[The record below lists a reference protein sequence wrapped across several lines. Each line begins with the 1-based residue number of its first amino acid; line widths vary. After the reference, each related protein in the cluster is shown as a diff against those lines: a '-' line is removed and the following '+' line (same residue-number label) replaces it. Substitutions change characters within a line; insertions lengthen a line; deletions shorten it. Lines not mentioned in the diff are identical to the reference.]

1 MKLTRHVAL
10 LLTMIVLLTSCGN
23 RDGKTTDGKSEVA
36 WQRYD
41 QARQAK
47 DMERMLAVADSMEH
61 AKIVSRPKA
70 DRLRGIAYDLGW
82 QMRIAEHYYRKSFEG
97 YKAIPTKDWYEYT
110 DAGYRWAYLRHTR
123 GDTEGALNVITGLLA
138 LAEKNKDFPQIN
150 RVALLLLL
158 SDIQLQLHQYDEA
171 LRSGEKAYE
180 AEQENDGKGHR
191 RAWDHAWVCMHM
203 ATNTHKTGDVKGA
216 LEWVGRCEQGLALAE
231 EEHDDSLLIEE
242 WKGHIALKRALY
254 LQETGHAAE
263 AAAIYAGVPRSRLFE
278 PKAYGEAADYL
289 MAAGR
294 YDEAAYWYEQLDST
308 YVATDG
314 ARMTFDNIAERLS
327 PRYSAYRKAGRN
339 ADALLIADSVN
350 AAIDSAL
357 VWQKKDGAAEL
368 AVVYQTHEKELALEE
383 SQFRATLYFIFV
395 MASLLVILLIGYLW
409 WRAARYNSELRAK
422 NRRLLA
428 EIEQHEQEERKNI
441 EQLKAEPV
449 EVLTTNQQLFRR
461 LCTLM
466 EEQQPYTDENLNR
479 DTLAQ
484 MLGTNGKYI
493 DQAITECSN
502 GDSTHDFINRYRLHR
517 IATLL
522 KTTDDSIAIIG
533 EMCGIVSRST
543 LSRIFRDYY
552 GMTPSEYRNISR
564 E

>member
-61 AKIVSRPKA
+61 AKIVSTAKA
-70 DRLRGIAYDLGW
+70 DRLRGLAYDQGW
-82 QMRIAEHYYRKSFEG
+82 QMRVAEHYYKKSYEG
-97 YKAIPTKDWYEYT
+97 YAAKPTKEWYEYT

-123 GDTEGALNVITGLLA
+123 GDTEGALSVITGLLA

-216 LEWVGRCEQGLALAE
+216 LEWIGRCEQGLALAE

-428 EIEQHEQEERKNI
+428 EIEQHEQEEQKTI

-449 EVLTTNQQLFRR
+449 EVLNTSQQLFRR

-466 EEQQPYTDENLNR
+466 DEQQPYTDENLNR

>member
-97 YKAIPTKDWYEYT
+97 YEAIPTKDWYEYT
-110 DAGYRWAYLRHTR
+110 DAGYRWAYLRSVR
-123 GDTEGALNVITGLLA
+123 GDVEGALNVITGLLA
-138 LAEKNKDFPQIN
+138 QAEKNKDFPQIN

-216 LEWVGRCEQGLALAE
+216 LEWIGRCEQGLALAE

-428 EIEQHEQEERKNI
+428 EIEQHEQEEQKTI

-449 EVLTTNQQLFRR
+449 EVLNTSQQLFRR

-466 EEQQPYTDENLNR
+466 DEQQPYTDENLNR

>member
-1 MKLTRHVAL
+1 MKQPIRLALLFAMVAL
-10 LLTMIVLLTSCGN
+10 LTCCGN
-23 RDGKTTDGKSEVA
+23 RDDKTNDVKSDVA
-36 WQRYD
+36 WRHYNE
-41 QARQAK
+41 ARQAK
-47 DMERMLAVADSMEH
+47 NLELTLAVIDSMER
-61 AKIVSRPKA
+61 AKIVSTAKA
-70 DRLRGIAYDLGW
+70 DRLRGLAYDQGW
-82 QMRIAEHYYRKSFEG
+82 QMRVAEHYYKKSYEG
-97 YKAIPTKDWYEYT
+97 YAAKPTKEWYEYT

-123 GDTEGALNVITGLLA
+123 GDTEGALSVITGLLA
-138 LAEKNKDFPQIN
+138 KAEGKKEFPTISK
-150 RVALLLLL
+150 VALLLLL

-171 LRSGEKAYE
+171 LLTGQKAYE
-180 AEQENDGKGHR
+180 TEQEDAHNPNR
-191 RAWDHAWVCMHM
+191 RGWNQAWVCMHM
-203 ATNTHKTGDVKGA
+203 ASNVHKTGDVEGA
-216 LEWVGRCEQGLALAE
+216 LEWVDRCAQAIALSEQE
-231 EEHDDSLLIEE
+231 QEDSLLIEE
-242 WKGHIALKRALY
+242 WKGHVALKRALY
-254 LQETGHAAE
+254 LYESGHPAE
-263 AAAIYAGVPRSRLFE
+263 AAATYASVPRSRLFE
-278 PKAYGEAADYL
+278 PRAYHEAADYL
-289 MAAGR
+289 MVAGR
-294 YDEAAYWYEQLDST
+294 YDEAAHWYEQIDST

-327 PRYSAYRKAGRN
+327 PRYSAYRKAKRN
-339 ADALLIADSVN
+339 ADALIIADSIS

-357 VWQKKDGAAEL
+357 VWQKKNCAAEL
-368 AVVYQTHEKELALEE
+368 AVIYQTHEKELALEE
-383 SQFRATLYFIFV
+383 SQFRATLYFFFV

-428 EIEQHEQEERKNI
+428 EIEQHEQEEQKTI

-449 EVLTTNQQLFRR
+449 EVLNTSQQLFRR

-466 EEQQPYTDENLNR
+466 DEQQPYTDENLNR

>member
-1 MKLTRHVAL
+1 MKQTIHLAL
-10 LLTMIVLLTSCGN
+10 LLAMMALLTSCGN
-23 RDGKTTDGKSEVA
+23 GDSKTTDKKSEVA
-36 WQRYD
+36 WQRYE
-41 QARQAK
+41 QAVQAK
-47 DMERMLAVADSMEH
+47 NLERILVVIDSMER
-61 AKIVSRPKA
+61 AKIVNTPRA
-70 DRLRGIAYDLGW
+70 DRLRGLAYDQGW
-82 QMRIAEHYYRKSFEG
+82 QMRIAEHYYKKSYEG
-97 YKAIPTKDWYEYT
+97 YAAKPTKEWYEYT
-110 DAGYRWAYLRHTR
+110 DAGYRWAYMRHTR

-138 LAEKNKDFPQIN
+138 KAEGNKEFPQISK
-150 RVALLLLL
+150 VALLLLL
-158 SDIQLQLHQYDEA
+158 SDIQLQLHQFDEA
-171 LRSGEKAYE
+171 LRTGQKAYE
-180 AEQENDGKGHR
+180 VGQENPHGMNQRG
-191 RAWDHAWVCMHM
+191 WNQSWVCMHM
-203 ATNTHKTGDVKGA
+203 ASNVHKTGDIEGA
-216 LEWVGRCEQGLALAE
+216 LEWVDRCEQGIALAE
-231 EEHDDSLLIEE
+231 EQHDDSLLIEE

-254 LQETGHAAE
+254 LQESGRAAE
-263 AAAIYAGVPRSRLFE
+263 AAAIYAAVPHSRLFE
-278 PKAYGEAADYL
+278 PRAYNEAADYL

-314 ARMTFDNIAERLS
+314 ARMTFDKIAERLS
-327 PRYSAYRKAGRN
+327 PRYSAYRKAQRN
-339 ADALLIADSVN
+339 ADALVVADSVN

-357 VWQKKDGAAEL
+357 VWQKKNCAAEL
-368 AVVYQTHEKELALEE
+368 AVIYQTHEKELALEE
-383 SQFRATLYFIFV
+383 SEFHATVYQILAI
-395 MASLLVILLIGYLW
+395 AALLVIVLIGFLW
-409 WRAARYNSELRAK
+409 WRTARYNKILTAK

-449 EVLTTNQQLFRR
+449 EVLTTNQQLFRS

-479 DTLAQ
+479 DMLAQ

-493 DQAITECSN
+493 DQAIAECSN
-502 GDSTHDFINRYRLHR
+502 GDSTHDFVNRYRLQR

-522 KTTDDSIAIIG
+522 KTTDDSIALIG

>member
-1 MKLTRHVAL
+1 MKLTIHVAL

-110 DAGYRWAYLRHTR
+110 DAGYRWAYLRSVR
-123 GDTEGALNVITGLLA
+123 GDVEGALNVITGLLA

-383 SQFRATLYFIFV
+383 SEFHATVYKILA
-395 MASLLVILLIGYLW
+395 MAALFVILLVGYM
-409 WRAARYNSELRAK
+409 WRRTARYNRILRAK

>member
-1 MKLTRHVAL
+1 MKQPIRLALLFAMVAL
-10 LLTMIVLLTSCGN
+10 LTCCGN
-23 RDGKTTDGKSEVA
+23 RDDKTNDVKSDVA
-36 WQRYD
+36 WRHYNE
-41 QARQAK
+41 ARQAK
-47 DMERMLAVADSMEH
+47 NLELTLAVIDSMER
-61 AKIVSRPKA
+61 AKIVSTAKA

-110 DAGYRWAYLRHTR
+110 DAGYRWAYLRSVR
-123 GDTEGALNVITGLLA
+123 GDVEGALNVITGLLA

-383 SQFRATLYFIFV
+383 SEFHATVYKILAIAALF
-395 MASLLVILLIGYLW
+395 VILLIGYM
-409 WRAARYNSELRAK
+409 WRRTARYNRILRAK

>member
-1 MKLTRHVAL
+1 MKLTIHVAL

-110 DAGYRWAYLRHTR
+110 DAGYRWAYLRSVR
-123 GDTEGALNVITGLLA
+123 GDVEGALNVITGLLA

-216 LEWVGRCEQGLALAE
+216 LEWIGRCEQGLALAE

-428 EIEQHEQEERKNI
+428 EIEQHEQEEQKTI

-449 EVLTTNQQLFRR
+449 EVLNTSQQLFRR

-466 EEQQPYTDENLNR
+466 DEQQPYTDENLNR

>member
-1 MKLTRHVAL
+1 MKQPIRLALLFAMVAL
-10 LLTMIVLLTSCGN
+10 LTCCGN
-23 RDGKTTDGKSEVA
+23 RDDKTNDVKSDVA
-36 WQRYD
+36 WRHYNE
-41 QARQAK
+41 ARQAK

-97 YKAIPTKDWYEYT
+97 YEAIPTKDWYEYT
-110 DAGYRWAYLRHTR
+110 DAGYRWAYLRSVR
-123 GDTEGALNVITGLLA
+123 GDVEGALNVITGLLA

-216 LEWVGRCEQGLALAE
+216 LEWIGRCEQGLALAE

-242 WKGHIALKRALY
+242 WKGHVALKRALY
-254 LQETGHAAE
+254 LYESGHPAE
-263 AAAIYAGVPRSRLFE
+263 AAATYASVPRSRLFE
-278 PKAYGEAADYL
+278 PRAYHEAADYL
-289 MAAGR
+289 MVAGR
-294 YDEAAYWYEQLDST
+294 YDEAAHWYEQIDST

-327 PRYSAYRKAGRN
+327 PRYSAYRKAKRN
-339 ADALLIADSVN
+339 ADALIIADSIS

-357 VWQKKDGAAEL
+357 VWQKKNCAAEL
-368 AVVYQTHEKELALEE
+368 AVIYQTHEKELALEE
-383 SQFRATLYFIFV
+383 SEFHATLYFFFV
-395 MASLLVILLIGYLW
+395 MASLFVILLIGYLW

-428 EIEQHEQEERKNI
+428 EIEQHEQEEQKTI

-449 EVLTTNQQLFRR
+449 EVLNTSQQLFRR

-466 EEQQPYTDENLNR
+466 DEQQPYTDENLNR

>member
-1 MKLTRHVAL
+1 MKLTRYLAV
-10 LLTMIVLLTSCGN
+10 LLTVIVLLTSCGN
-23 RDGKTTDGKSEVA
+23 RDNTTTDSKSEVA

-41 QARQAK
+41 QARHAK
-47 DMERMLAVADSMEH
+47 DLERMLVVVDSMEH

-82 QMRIAEHYYRKSFEG
+82 QMRIAEHYYRKSYEG
-97 YKAIPTKDWYEYT
+97 YVAKPTKDWYEYT
-110 DAGYRWAYLRHTR
+110 DAGYRWAYLRSVR
-123 GDTEGALNVITGLLA
+123 GDVEGALNVITGLLA
-138 LAEKNKDFPQIN
+138 QAETNKDFPQIS

-180 AEQENDGKGHR
+180 AEQENVAQGHR
-191 RAWDHAWVCMHM
+191 RAWDQAWVCMHM
-203 ATNTHKTGDVKGA
+203 AKNTHKTGDVEGA
-216 LEWVGRCEQGLALAE
+216 LEWVGRCEQGIALAE

-254 LQETGHAAE
+254 LQELGRAAE
-263 AAAIYAGVPRSRLFE
+263 AATTYASVPRSRLFE
-278 PKAYGEAADYL
+278 PRAYNEAADYL

-368 AVVYQTHEKELALEE
+368 AVIYQTHEKELALEE
-383 SQFRATLYFIFV
+383 SEFHATVYKILV
-395 MASLLVILLIGYLW
+395 MAAFLVIVLIGYM
-409 WRAARYNSELRAK
+409 WRRTARYNRILHAK

-441 EQLKAEPV
+441 EQLKTEPV

-479 DTLAQ
+479 NMLAQ
-484 MLGTNGKYI
+484 MLGTNEKYI
-493 DQAITECSN
+493 DQAIAECSN
-502 GDSTHDFINRYRLHR
+502 GDSTRDFINRYRLQR

-522 KTTDDSIAIIG
+522 KTTDNSIAVIG
-533 EMCGIVSRST
+533 EMCGIVSRAT
-543 LSRIFRDYY
+543 LSRVFRDYY
-552 GMTPSEYRNISR
+552 GMTPTEYRNISR

>member
-1 MKLTRHVAL
+1 MKLTIHVAL

-110 DAGYRWAYLRHTR
+110 DAGYRWAYLRSVR
-123 GDTEGALNVITGLLA
+123 GDVEGALNVITGLLA

-339 ADALLIADSVN
+339 ADALMIADSVN

-383 SQFRATLYFIFV
+383 SEFHATVYKILA
-395 MASLLVILLIGYLW
+395 MAALFVILLVGYM
-409 WRAARYNSELRAK
+409 WRRTARYNRILRAK